1 MYDTTIQSYKFH
13 LKENK
18 LSKQVEKELVA
29 GTLLGKYGCP
39 DCNSQDNL
47 LVYVKHDV
55 DGNEVIDGSCRTP
68 SCKVFWTEQE
78 LKEAGVLDEN
88 FVAPK
93 VKPVIKTAITKAE
106 YKALTARTSHD
117 TTMKDGSL
125 YRSIKPETA
134 HFYGHLFERDSS
146 GEIIRTYY
154 PETKSTFKGELNSLR
169 GYKSRD
175 LPKAFGR
182 HNIGIVGTSNDL
194 SGSHKFTSG
203 GKWILIVGGEEDKLA
218 AAQMLRDYQIQ
229 RKQEDYDRIAVVG
242 IHCGEGSLAKVCA
255 NSYDF
260 LDTFEEIILC
270 MDNDE
275 AGRKSVQEAIKVLPE
290 NKVKVMT
297 TSLKDCSE
305 MLQQGKQKQFISD
318 FYSAKPLIETGI
330 KSASEAAQ
338 GIEDYLLAEKITLPP
353 HLHRV
358 QDALRGGLKSTGSIV
373 NIIGNTSVG
382 KTFFSDVLVHHF
394 IFNSPLKPTILS
406 IERTAAEL
414 TLDLYS
420 YHLGQNLTWFEEG
433 ADALEYLHREDVK
446 DLCNNMLVDEFGEPR
461 FWIIDDREGTV
472 DVLKKQIER
481 AVKQH
486 GSKLIILDVLTDVIR
501 SLPLDEQE
509 SFLQY
514 EKQMKKEGV
523 VLLNIL
529 HTRKVSSDKSD
540 DKFKRVN
547 EYDILGSSSIPQSAD
562 VNIVLNRNKMATD
575 PIERNTTY
583 VDIPKCRGGLTG
595 TDICKLYYDPMTRR
609 QYDLDDWLSQQKTN
623 F

>member
-1 MYDTTIQSYKFH
+1 MKDT
-13 LKENK
+13 KE
-18 LSKQVEKELVA
+18 VKELQSGV
-29 GTLLGKYGCP
+29 LLGKYSCP
-39 DCNSQDNL
+39 ECGSNDNL
-47 LVYVKHDV
+47 LVYVKHDAE
-55 DGNEVIDGSCRTP
+55 GKEVLDGSCRTP
-68 SCKVFWTEQE
+68 SCKSFWTEQE
-78 LKEAGVLDEN
+78 LKDAGVLDEN

-93 VKPVIKTAITKAE
+93 TKPVVKTAITKAE
-106 YKALTARTSHD
+106 YKALIARTSHD
-117 TTMKDGSL
+117 TTQPDGSL

-134 HFYGHLFERDSS
+134 KFYGHLFERDSS

-203 GKWILIVGGEEDKLA
+203 GKWLLIVGGEEDKLA

-242 IHCGEGSLAKVCA
+242 IHCGEATLSKVCA

-260 LDTFEEIILC
+260 IDSFEEVILC

-275 AGRKSVQEAIKVLPE
+275 AGRKAVQEAIKVLPE
-290 NKVKVMT
+290 NKVKVMV

-305 MLQQGKQKQFISD
+305 MLQTGKQKQFISD

-330 KSASEAAQ
+330 ISASEASQ

-461 FWIIDDREGTV
+461 FWIIDDREGTI

-481 AVKQH
+481 AVKQNS
-486 GSKLIILDVLTDVIR
+486 SKLIVLDVLTDVIR

-514 EKQMKKEGV
+514 QKQMKKEGIV
-523 VLLNIL
+523 FVNIL
-529 HTRKVSSDKSD
+529 HTRKPSNEKGEQG
-540 DKFKRVN
+540 FKRVN
-547 EYDILGSSSIPQSAD
+547 EYDILGSGSIPQSAD

-595 TDICKLYYDPMTRR
+595 SDICKLYYDPMTRR

>member
-1 MYDTTIQSYKFH
+1 MSYKG
-13 LKENK
+13 KEM
-18 LSKQVEKELVA
+18 KELVQ
-29 GTLLGKYGCP
+29 GTLLGKYPCSECGS
-39 DCNSQDNL
+39 NDNL
-47 LVYVKHDV
+47 LVYVKHNDN
-55 DGNEVIDGSCRTP
+55 GEEVVDGSCRTP
-68 SCKVFWTEQE
+68 SCKAYWTEQE
-78 LKEAGVLDEN
+78 LKDANVLDEN
-88 FVAPK
+88 FTPPK
-93 VKPVIKTAITKAE
+93 VKPVIKTAITKDE
-106 YKALTARTSHD
+106 YKALIARTSHD
-117 TTMKDGSL
+117 TTQPDGSL

-175 LPKAFGR
+175 LPKVFGR
-182 HNIGIVGTSNDL
+182 HNVGIVGTSNDL

-203 GKWILIVGGEEDKLA
+203 GKWILIVAGEEDKLA

-275 AGRKSVQEAIKVLPE
+275 AGRKSVQEAVKVLPE

-330 KSASEAAQ
+330 KSASEASL
-338 GIEDYLLAEKITLPP
+338 GIEEYLLAEKITLPP

-446 DLCNNMLVDEFGEPR
+446 ALCDDMMIDEYGEPR
-461 FWIIDDREGTV
+461 FWIIDDRDGTV
-472 DVLKKQIER
+472 EVLKKQIER
-481 AVKQH
+481 AVKQN
-486 GSKLIILDVLTDVIR
+486 GSKLVILDILTDVLR

-509 SFLQY
+509 QFMMW

-523 VLLNIL
+523 VFLNLL
-529 HTRKVSSDKSD
+529 HTRKPPNEKGEEG
-540 DKFKRVN
+540 FKRVS
-547 EYDILGSSSIPQSAD
+547 EYDILGSGTIPQSAD
-562 VNIVLNRNKMATD
+562 INIVLNRNKMATD

-595 TDICKLYYDPMTRR
+595 SDICKLYYDPMTRK
-609 QYDLDDWLSQQKTN
+609 QYDLDDWLAQQKTN

>member
-1 MYDTTIQSYKFH
+1 MS
-13 LKENK
+13 KEMK
-18 LSKQVEKELVA
+18 DAKEVKELQSGV
-29 GTLLGKYGCP
+29 LLNKYPCP
-39 DCNSQDNL
+39 ECLSNDNL
-47 LVYVKHDV
+47 LVYVKH
-55 DGNEVIDGSCRTP
+55 NETGDEYLDGSCRTP
-68 SCKVFWTEQE
+68 SCKSFWTEQE
-78 LKEAGVLDEN
+78 LKVAGVLDEN

-93 VKPVIKTAITKAE
+93 TKPVVKTAITKDE
-106 YKALTARTSHD
+106 YKALIARTSHD
-117 TTMKDGSL
+117 TTQPDGSL
-125 YRSIKPETA
+125 YRGIKTETA
-134 HFYGHLFERDSS
+134 KFYGHLFERDSN
-146 GEIIRTYY
+146 GEIIRAYY

-203 GKWILIVGGEEDKLA
+203 GKWLLIVGGEEDKLA

-260 LDTFEEIILC
+260 IDSFEEVILC

-275 AGRKSVQEAIKVLPE
+275 AGRKAVQEAIKVLPE
-290 NKVKVMT
+290 NKVKVMV

-305 MLQQGKQKQFISD
+305 MLQTGKQKQFISD

-330 KSASEAAQ
+330 ISASEAAQ
-338 GIEDYLLAEKITLPP
+338 GIEEYLLAEKITLPP

-358 QDALRGGLKSTGSIV
+358 QDALRGGIRSTGAIV

-433 ADALEYLHREDVK
+433 ADALEYLHREDVQE
-446 DLCNNMLVDEFGEPR
+446 LCNDMMVDEYGEPR

-481 AVKQH
+481 AVKQNN
-486 GSKLIILDVLTDVIR
+486 SKLVILDILTDVLR

-509 SFLQY
+509 QFMMW

-523 VLLNIL
+523 VFLNLL
-529 HTRKVSSDKSD
+529 HTRKPSNEKGD
-540 DKFKRVN
+540 DGFKRVS
-547 EYDILGSSSIPQSAD
+547 EYDILGSGTIPQSAD
-562 VNIVLNRNKMATD
+562 INIVLNRNKMAED
-575 PIERNTTY
+575 NVERNTTY

-595 TDICKLYYDPMTRR
+595 TDICKLYYDPMTRK
-609 QYDLDDWLSQQKTN
+609 QYDLDDWLSQQKAN

>member
-1 MYDTTIQSYKFH
+1 M
-13 LKENK
+13 KEVK
-18 LSKQVEKELVA
+18 DLVQ
-29 GTLLGKYGCP
+29 GTLLGKYPCSECGS
-39 DCNSQDNL
+39 NDNL
-47 LVYVKHDV
+47 LVYIKHNDNG
-55 DGNEVIDGSCRTP
+55 DEVVDGSCRTP
-68 SCKVFWTEQE
+68 SCKSFWTEKE
-78 LKEAGVLDEN
+78 LKEANVLDEN

-93 VKPVIKTAITKAE
+93 VKPIVKTAITKAE
-106 YKALTARTSHD
+106 YKALISRTSHD
-117 TTMKDGSL
+117 TTQPDGSL

-175 LPKAFGR
+175 LPKVFGR
-182 HNIGIVGTSNDL
+182 HNVGIVGTSNDL

-203 GKWILIVGGEEDKLA
+203 GKWILIVAGEEDKLA

-305 MLQQGKQKQFISD
+305 MLQHGKQKQFISD

-330 KSASEAAQ
+330 KSSSEASL
-338 GIEDYLLAEKITLPP
+338 GIEEYLLAEKITLPP

-358 QDALRGGLKSTGSIV
+358 QDALRGGIRSTGSIV

-446 DLCNNMLVDEFGEPR
+446 VLCDDMMIDEYGEPR
-461 FWIIDDREGTV
+461 FWIIDDRDGTV
-472 DVLKKQIER
+472 EVLKKQIER
-481 AVKQH
+481 AVKQNN
-486 GSKLIILDVLTDVIR
+486 SKLVILDILTDVLR

-509 SFLQY
+509 NFLMW

-523 VLLNIL
+523 VFLNLL
-529 HTRKVSSDKSD
+529 HTRKPSNEKGEQG
-540 DKFKRVN
+540 FKRVS
-547 EYDILGSSSIPQSAD
+547 EYDILGSGTIPQSAD
-562 VNIVLNRNKMATD
+562 INIVLNRNKMATD

-595 TDICKLYYDPMTRR
+595 SDICKLYYDPMTRK

>member
-1 MYDTTIQSYKFH
+1 M
-13 LKENK
+13 
-18 LSKQVEKELVA
+18 SKQVEKELVQ
-29 GTLLGKYGCP
+29 GTVLGKFPCGSCG
-39 DCNSQDNL
+39 SQDNL
-47 LVYVKHDV
+47 VVYVKHDEKG
-55 DGNEVIDGSCRTP
+55 DEYLDASCFTP
-68 SCKVFWTEQE
+68 SCENKYMTEAM
-78 LKEAGVLDEN
+78 LKEQGVLDEN
-88 FVAPK
+88 TVIPK
-93 VKPVIKTAITKAE
+93 VKPVVKTAITKAE

-117 TTMKDGSL
+117 TTQPDGSL

-146 GEIIRTYY
+146 GEIIRVYY

-175 LPKAFGR
+175 LPKSFGR

-260 LDTFEEIILC
+260 LDSFEEIILC
-270 MDNDE
+270 MDSDK
-275 AGRKSVQEAIKVLPE
+275 AGVSAVQEAVKVLPE

-305 MLQQGKQKQFISD
+305 MLQAGKQKQFISD

-562 VNIVLNRNKMATD
+562 VNIVLNRNKMAVD
-575 PIERNTTY
+575 PVERNTTY

-609 QYDLDDWLSQQKTN
+609 QYDLDDWLAQQKTN

>member
-1 MYDTTIQSYKFH
+1 M
-13 LKENK
+13 
-18 LSKQVEKELVA
+18 KELQSGV
-29 GTLLGKYGCP
+29 LLNKFPCP
-39 DCNSQDNL
+39 SCLSNDNL
-47 LVYVKHDV
+47 LVYVKHDESGKEYL
-55 DGNEVIDGSCRTP
+55 DGACMTP
-68 SCKVFWTEQE
+68 QCDNKFMTEAM
-78 LKEAGVLDEN
+78 LKEQGVLDDG

-93 VKPVIKTAITKAE
+93 VKPVVKTAITKAE
-106 YKALTARTSHD
+106 YKALISRTSHD
-117 TTMKDGSL
+117 TTQPDGSL

-175 LPKAFGR
+175 LPKVFGR
-182 HNIGIVGTSNDL
+182 HNVGIVGTSNDL

-203 GKWILIVGGEEDKLA
+203 GKWILIVAGEEDKLA

-330 KSASEAAQ
+330 KSASEASL
-338 GIEDYLLAEKITLPP
+338 GIEEYLLAEKITLPP

-461 FWIIDDREGTV
+461 FWIIDDREGTI

-481 AVKQH
+481 AVKQNS
-486 GSKLIILDVLTDVIR
+486 SKLIVLDVLTDVIR

-514 EKQMKKEGV
+514 QKQMKKEGIV
-523 VLLNIL
+523 FVNIL
-529 HTRKVSSDKSD
+529 HTRKPSNEKGEQG
-540 DKFKRVN
+540 FKRVN
-547 EYDILGSSSIPQSAD
+547 EYDILGSGSIPQSAD
-562 VNIVLNRNKMATD
+562 INIVLNRNKMATD

-595 TDICKLYYDPMTRR
+595 SDICKLYYDPMTRR